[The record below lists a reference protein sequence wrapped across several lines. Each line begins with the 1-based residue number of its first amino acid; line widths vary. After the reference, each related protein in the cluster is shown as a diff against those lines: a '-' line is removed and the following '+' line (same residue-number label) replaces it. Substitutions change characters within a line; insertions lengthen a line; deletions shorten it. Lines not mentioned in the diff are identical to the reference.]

1 MVKLVSNKEKNADND
16 KVEQLQSQLNV
27 LQKLYDQLMLKYTVL
42 EDEYY
47 TGEEEL
53 SRETE
58 WIRVKNAKKRKA
70 SSSPKEPVQLIISK
84 IDNFNALTEDLVKN
98 EIKFQTS
105 MLAGGNIKINVKDEW
120 DYRDLTTVVKNMDLA
135 RRHFHFDRLVL
146 HCTLPIGATEHDIL
160 TWMKTD
166 EAGLKTEERKA
177 GVTMNDYNHPS
188 STIYTQS
195 SSYFTN
201 PNMASMPATL
211 SWQHSVGNMDQII
224 ADLPQDKLVLEDQL
238 IYLQGIVGKYMLSP
252 QLYEKGLDHLKQVVA
267 NNEQYIIII
276 EKARSGFRSE
286 LKKQPALLAECLQES
301 SQNSLTPTPL
311 KKILSYY
318 KPLMAHKSYVRH
330 QNWLQECYNTQSLLP
345 PPVIKR
351 LVTTDTPSNER
362 KEEKKTWNRSIRNL
376 WKLLCEHAGKLIT
389 LGLATQ
395 VTVAQA
401 LETHVT
407 QQHSRL
413 RIGLANRSNLLD
425 TLERVNRTFTNNTT
439 LLDFKTLPT
448 PMERWSST
456 LDNKSAR
463 ETITFEN
470 KGYTNS
476 TEIFTL
482 PFNVS
487 AGSEFD
493 QYMVIKQ
500 ELKQEILNQFDKI
513 NDDLLALI
521 EIFSANVNTE
531 LLEAKSNQTM
541 LFRVIRASFP
551 FSQRQNCNVSKDKLV
566 ELQNTINDT
575 LSNVNTPRDSNCEL
589 NTVNTSSCD
598 ELIQLIQC
606 GVNHFKN
613 GFLQATE
620 NKISLTSYTKLDN
633 AYNDLHAQ
641 FQNMSDKIRQQV
653 SQEYQQILNELIKD
667 FQLLR
672 RLLNSL
678 KVELAQEIEGNCISE
693 IGHGHIKTAV
703 TQLPWFSDRVISYEA
718 LYDKMEKKSP
728 KILIFVSQIEQA
740 IGNQLNNLKSRA
752 MIYFNNIID
761 AWTYK
766 MWNNDAKEIM
776 EFFAKYDCDTKKSI
790 LALRCY
796 VKMMLLLEKKNT
808 QKLQQEK
815 DIGRLIPILHHRV
828 AKEYD
833 ASSLSATYLTETKT
847 GIEVMKATTLSQISL
862 RVKLN
867 FSEENQFAL
876 SHITPSLSRRIQKQP
891 QAQLSPAE
899 VMLNLYNATNLYNA
913 PSVRRVARKP
923 K

>member
-1 MVKLVSNKEKNADND
+1 
-16 KVEQLQSQLNV
+16 
-27 LQKLYDQLMLKYTVL
+27 
-42 EDEYY
+42 
-47 TGEEEL
+47 
-53 SRETE
+53 
-58 WIRVKNAKKRKA
+58 
-70 SSSPKEPVQLIISK
+70 
-84 IDNFNALTEDLVKN
+84 
-98 EIKFQTS
+98 
-105 MLAGGNIKINVKDEW
+105 
-120 DYRDLTTVVKNMDLA
+120 
-135 RRHFHFDRLVL
+135 
-146 HCTLPIGATEHDIL
+146 
-160 TWMKTD
+160 
-166 EAGLKTEERKA
+166 
-177 GVTMNDYNHPS
+177 MNDYNHPS

-211 SWQHSVGNMDQII
+211 SWQHSVGNMVSNFIQPIESKLSRWFWQGINTLPQSHFSKDLTKVNYFDKYLWQGIFNERLESLKEQFAFEFTEQQKSLPIQNNVVLTKIDKVKDQII

-252 QLYEKGLDHLKQVVA
+252 QSYEKGLDRLKQVVS

-286 LKKQPALLAECLQES
+286 LKKQPALLAECLQGDVLFLIQHHSES

-351 LVTTDTPSNER
+351 HVTTDTPSNER

-620 NKISLTSYTKLDN
+620 NKILLTSYTKLDN

-703 TQLPWFSDRVISYEA
+703 SKFQKLNDFGNGHLLHYIIDQAYTNYGQLNNFDNIINFIAQLPWFSDRVISYEA

-740 IGNQLNNLKSRA
+740 IGNQYMLKNEPIFVSRLNNLKSRA

-761 AWTYK
+761 AWAYK
-766 MWNNDAKEIM
+766 MRNNDAKEIM
-776 EFFAKYDCDTKKSI
+776 EFAKKYDCDTKKSI
-790 LALRCY
+790 LALVR
-796 VKMMLLLEKKNT
+796 E
-808 QKLQQEK
+808 
-815 DIGRLIPILHHRV
+815 R
-828 AKEYD
+828 EY
-833 ASSLSATYLTETKT
+833 ASD
-847 GIEVMKATTLSQISL
+847 
-862 RVKLN
+862 
-867 FSEENQFAL
+867 
-876 SHITPSLSRRIQKQP
+876 
-891 QAQLSPAE
+891 
-899 VMLNLYNATNLYNA
+899 
-913 PSVRRVARKP
+913 
-923 K
+923 